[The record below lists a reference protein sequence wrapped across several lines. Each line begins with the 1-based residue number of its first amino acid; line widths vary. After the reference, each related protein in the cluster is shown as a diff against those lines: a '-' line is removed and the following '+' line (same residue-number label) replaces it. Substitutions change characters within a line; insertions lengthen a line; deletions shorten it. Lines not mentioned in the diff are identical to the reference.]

1 MLHASQ
7 AGMLAAPR
15 IDTYPTFVE
24 YFGSMIDIDPSH
36 PPLKPASGEGR
47 RTPSS
52 LMKVCLA
59 ATVCLLTSCDKPAPL
74 STSFRRSA
82 MDAAGLVLLVKNTS
96 DKSLICKMSASN
108 KTLNKSTSYTF
119 PLPPHEST
127 EIGILETAW
136 SFHTGEK
143 VRIEVEGFRTLAFEV
158 P

>member
-1 MLHASQ
+1 
-7 AGMLAAPR
+7 MLAAPR

-24 YFGSMIDIDPSH
+24 YRVSMIDTDPSH
-36 PPLKPASGEGR
+36 RPRHKPASGESR
-47 RTPSS
+47 CPSSS